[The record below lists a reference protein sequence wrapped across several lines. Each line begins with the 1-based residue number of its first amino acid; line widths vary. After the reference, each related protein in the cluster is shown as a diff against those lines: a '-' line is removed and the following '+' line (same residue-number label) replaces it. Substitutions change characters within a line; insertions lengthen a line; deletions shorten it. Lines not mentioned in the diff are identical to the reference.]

1 MNLKSDISKMSTNAT
16 GTFVVLSDYDD
27 NLISVDLAT
36 ERASCKFPEYDA
48 APISCF
54 AIHPKTD
61 NVVVVYADSHFV
73 ECNAKTGKYTKF
85 SAKLLADESLSA
97 FLPKQFLTKVF
108 ATTDIVFPR
117 HQTNPY
123 DDSIIFYDVDKIFVF
138 DKSILVEQTEESTK
152 LKSAKIQ
159 KTTSEANLSMN
170 GHSTKTVPKQLAMR
184 VTKKYEHLV
193 HLAALGSS
201 DDSGPVL
208 VAVEVRPEALEAQL
222 PPSLRQ
228 KKFGAM

>member
-1 MNLKSDISKMSTNAT
+1 MSTSSS
-16 GTFVVLSDYDD
+16 GTFVVLSDFDD
-27 NLISVDLAT
+27 NLISVDLST
-36 ERASCKFPEYDA
+36 ERVTCKFPEYDS

-54 AIHPKTD
+54 SVHPKTD

-73 ECNAKTGKYTKF
+73 ECSAKTGKFTKF
-85 SAKLLADESLSA
+85 STKFLSDESLST
-97 FLPKQFLTKVF
+97 FLPKQFTSKAF
-108 ATTDIVFPR
+108 ATSGIVFPR
-117 HQTNPY
+117 HQKNPY

-138 DKSILVEQTEESTK
+138 DKSILAEQTEESAK
-152 LKSAKIQ
+152 LKSAKMQ
-159 KTTSEANLSMN
+159 KTSEANISMN
-170 GHSTKTVPKQLAMR
+170 GHSTKIVATKELAMR

-193 HLAALGSS
+193 HLAALGSG

-208 VAVEVRPEALEAQL
+208 VAVEVRPETLEAQL